1 MSPRL
6 TQVARRACC
15 ATVIALAAWV
25 TASTPGW
32 AAQSAR
38 LDVSLVPERLGQGTT
53 IEFGFH
59 IAAVRGSIPSPV
71 TKIELRYPKHIGIV
85 TSGLGL
91 ASCTQARLEAFGAEG
106 CPSRS
111 LMGYGTATAEV
122 QVGSEAIEERASTA
136 IFMAPLAEGNINLQ
150 FVVNGLT
157 PLAAQL
163 IFPGRLLPDAQPY
176 GGNLVIT
183 VPLLQGFPEGPY
195 VSLVKLRSTIGPLG
209 VTYYER
215 IHDKFV
221 PYQPSGITLPS
232 SCPKHG
238 FPFAVTF
245 NFADGTNTTSHTAVP
260 CPKASRQRKLTH
272 R

>member
-1 MSPRL
+1 MSAAAPAAGWA
-6 TQVARRACC
+6 TQVSRLE
-15 ATVIALAAWV
+15 VAL
-25 TASTPGW
+25 
-32 AAQSAR
+32 
-38 LDVSLVPERLGQGTT
+38 LPERLGQGTT
-53 IEFGFH
+53 IKFGFR
-59 IAAVRGSIPSPV
+59 IAKIGGGVPSPV
-71 TKIELRYPKHIGIV
+71 TRIELRYPKHVGII
-85 TSGLGL
+85 TSGLGI
-91 ASCTQARLEAFGAEG
+91 ASCTHKLLEALGAEG

-122 QVGSEAIEERASTA
+122 QIGSEAVQELATTA

-150 FVVNGLT
+150 FLVSGYT

-163 IFPGRLLPDAQPY
+163 IFPGLLLPAARPY
-176 GGNLVIT
+176 GGNLAIT
-183 VPLLQGFPEGPY
+183 VPLLESFPGGPD

-215 IHDKFV
+215 IHGKFV

-232 SCPKHG
+232 RCPKRG

-245 NFADGTNTTSHTAVP
+245 TFADGTRTTSHASVS
-260 CPKASRQRKLTH
+260 CPRRGG